1 LLGAS
6 VLADISLFSLTPLSI
21 WFWLLCAIALLWI
34 KRHRDI
40 TIGKREPVLSDQD
53 AQTLSTDPDLPT
65 VSMVVAGKDE
75 AENIERCLRG
85 LLAQQYP
92 KLQLI
97 CVNDRSDDATGQIM
111 DRVAAEDER
120 LTSVHVQ
127 HLPEGWFGK
136 NNAMRLGLEQATGE
150 WLCFTD
156 ADCQFDSSHLIEA
169 AVRYAQRHDVEFL
182 SVLPQLEAGT
192 FWERVI
198 QPVAGAIM
206 IYWTPP
212 QKVNNPASPIAY
224 ANGAF
229 MLMRRDAYE
238 RLGQHE
244 AVKATLNEDMHF
256 ARRAKQ
262 VGVRLHVM
270 RGGIMYRVRMYVG
283 FKAAWRGWSRIF
295 YGCFGSMPRLIASA
309 GLLIVGSLSA
319 WLSVLLAPVLL
330 TSGWVVSLAG
340 LAAGAAQI
348 SVMWRFYALSGLP
361 ASLAITYPLGAVLVL
376 GMLINSMGKAL
387 GAVKTTWRGT
397 TYKGGH

>member
-1 LLGAS
+1 M
-6 VLADISLFSLTPLSI
+6 LAEFTPFALSPFTL
-21 WFWLLCAIALLWI
+21 WFWLLCGITLLWL

-40 TIGKREPVLSDQD
+40 NLGQREPILSDQD
-53 AQTLSTDPDLPT
+53 AESHDGESELPT
-65 VSMVVAGKDE
+65 VSMLVAGKDE

-85 LLAQQYP
+85 LLAQQHP
-92 KLQLI
+92 QLQLI
-97 CVNDRSDDATGQIM
+97 CINDRSDDDTGAIM
-111 DRVAAEDER
+111 DRVAAEDQR
-120 LTSVHVQ
+120 LTSVHVKE
-127 HLPEGWFGK
+127 LPEGWFGK

-150 WLCFTD
+150 WLAFTD
-156 ADCQFDSSHLIEA
+156 ADCQFDSPHLIEA
-169 AVRYAQRHDVEFL
+169 ALRYARRNDIAFL

-212 QKVNNPASPIAY
+212 QKVNNPASSVAY

-238 RLGQHE
+238 QLGKHE

-262 VGVRLHVM
+262 LGVRLHVL
-270 RGGIMYRVRMYVG
+270 RGGDMYRVRMYVG

-295 YGCFGSMPRLIASA
+295 YGCFGTMPRLIASA
-309 GLLIVGSLSA
+309 GLLLVGSISP
-319 WLSVLLAPVLL
+319 WLSVLLSP
-330 TSGWVVSLAG
+330 LAG
-340 LAAGAAQI
+340 NAGLWIAGAGLVACAAQV

-361 ASLAITYPLGAVLVL
+361 SPLSLTYPVGAGLVL
-376 GMLINSMGKAL
+376 GMLGNSMGKAL
-387 GAVKTTWRGT
+387 GASRTTWRGT
-397 TYKGGH
+397 TYSGGH